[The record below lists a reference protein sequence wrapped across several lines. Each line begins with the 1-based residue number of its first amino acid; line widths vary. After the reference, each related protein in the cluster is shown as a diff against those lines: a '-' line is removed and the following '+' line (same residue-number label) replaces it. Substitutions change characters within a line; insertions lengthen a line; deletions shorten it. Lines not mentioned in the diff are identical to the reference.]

1 MILLDCDQCSINT
14 YTLYDI
20 TIFQIERSYLNFTVL
35 EIVDI
40 RYRKHQYQIWE
51 RRIWRQIYWN
61 NTEERKRAWDTEGID
76 QMKTQPYTITV
87 YQLRQVRWN
96 SARLFLCSFSYK
108 RQYKVWNI

>member
-40 RYRKHQYQIWE
+40 RYRKHQYQI
-51 RRIWRQIYWN
+51 
-61 NTEERKRAWDTEGID
+61 
-76 QMKTQPYTITV
+76 
-87 YQLRQVRWN
+87 
-96 SARLFLCSFSYK
+96 
-108 RQYKVWNI
+108 